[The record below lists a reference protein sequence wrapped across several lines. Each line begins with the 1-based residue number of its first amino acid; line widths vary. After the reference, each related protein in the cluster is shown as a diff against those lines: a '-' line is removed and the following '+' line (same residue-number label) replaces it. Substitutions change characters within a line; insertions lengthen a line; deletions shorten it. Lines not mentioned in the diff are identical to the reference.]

1 MSSVQGR
8 RKSALVVAVV
18 IIVAAFGFL
27 LYGGID
33 KNVVFFLTP
42 EELLARGTSAYDVP
56 IRLGG
61 LVAPGSVKWDAE
73 KLDLRFVVMDSGGQS
88 VNVHSTGA
96 PPQMFRDG
104 MGVVVEGRYR
114 KDGVFEST
122 NLMVKHSNEYRKP
135 EHGGRPQE
143 MYKSLQKGGGAGT

>member
-8 RKSALVVAVV
+8 RKAALAVGVV

-27 LYGGID
+27 MYGGID
-33 KNVVFFLTP
+33 KNVVFYWTP
-42 EELLARGTSAYDVP
+42 QELLARGASAYDVP
-56 IRLGG
+56 VRLGG
-61 LVAPGSVKWDAE
+61 LVAPGSVMWDAE
-73 KLDLRFVVMDSGGQS
+73 KLELRFVVMDSGGQS

-104 MGVVVEGRYR
+104 MGVVVEGRYHQS
-114 KDGVFEST
+114 GVFEST

-143 MYKSLQKGGGAGT
+143 MFKSLQKGAGT

>member
-1 MSSVQGR
+1 MSGAQGR
-8 RKSALVVAVV
+8 RRAALAVSVV
-18 IIVAAFGFL
+18 IIVAAFAFL

-42 EELLARGTSAYDVP
+42 EELLARGPSAFDVP
-56 IRLGG
+56 VRLGG
-61 LVAPGSVKWDAE
+61 LVVPGSVKWDAD
-73 KLDLRFVVMDSGGQS
+73 KLDLRFVVTDSGGQS

-104 MGVVVEGRYR
+104 MGVVVEGRYHR
-114 KDGVFEST
+114 SGVFEST
-122 NLMVKHSNEYRKP
+122 SLMVKHSNEYRKP

-143 MYKSLQKGGGAGT
+143 MYKSLQKGAGT